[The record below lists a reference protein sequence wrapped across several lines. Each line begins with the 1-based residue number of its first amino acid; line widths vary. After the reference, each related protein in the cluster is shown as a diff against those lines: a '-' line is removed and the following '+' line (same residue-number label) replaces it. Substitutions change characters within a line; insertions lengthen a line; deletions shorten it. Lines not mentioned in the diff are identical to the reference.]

1 MSILLEQKSTK
12 YGFRIASVL
21 PLIISL
27 VIVIYA
33 NVLNEK
39 YNTVINRTLVFVLL
53 VLAIKAINN
62 KAFRNLLAVLLLV
75 PVAADVT
82 LQLYA
87 WTNFNSAFS
96 YGFALSVLNTTSEE
110 AKSMLGLYWHDG
122 LLFTALSALFIFTA
136 NSGAWPVPP
145 RFRRWPAI
153 LLGLTLFGFFTQ
165 AWLHQIRKSNVESL
179 TQRFMQSTP
188 VSTAKVF
195 MQAAEDNAVVASIG
209 NNTPDYNIAVSDTG
223 IENYVLIVGES
234 ERAKNMGI
242 YGYDRDT
249 TPELDAR
256 KNQLLLFRHAVAP
269 APVTIMAVPMALTAD
284 TVKARDPRKYGDNVI
299 NIANK
304 AGYDT
309 YWFSRQGKGGAHN
322 NIITAI
328 ALKAKQSAW
337 VEEGY
342 DDALLPL
349 LNAAL
354 KKSGKKLIILHLY
367 GSHEPACRRFPA
379 NQTLLNSGNKA
390 DDCYDNSVRFT
401 DSVMGQV
408 FHALDDSR
416 SSVLYFSDHALV
428 RDPARAVVYSHGGAK
443 PPREALQVPM
453 FIWYA
458 QRVAA
463 KDKLTGDYN
472 RLWSTDDVNTLAEL
486 WLGIHREGDAANSLS
501 SWLSQYDKDVAVMD
515 TTGTV
520 YEWGNVH

>member
-1 MSILLEQKSTK
+1 MSILLEQKTTK
-12 YGFRIASVL
+12 YGFRVSSVL

-27 VIVIYA
+27 AIVIYA

-39 YNTVINRTLVFVLL
+39 YNTVINRALVFALL
-53 VLAIKAINN
+53 IFTIKCINN
-62 KAFRNLLAVLLLV
+62 KGFRHLLAVLFLV

-96 YGFALSVLNTTSEE
+96 YGFALSVLNTTPEE
-110 AKSMLGLYWHDG
+110 ASSMLGLYWRDG
-122 LLFTALSALFIFTA
+122 LLFFALSALFIFTA

-195 MQAAEDNAVVASIG
+195 MQAAEDNAVMAGVG
-209 NNTPDYNIAVSDTG
+209 NDIPDYKITVSDTG
-223 IENYVLIVGES
+223 IDNYVLIVGES

-242 YGYDRDT
+242 YGYGRDT
-249 TPELDAR
+249 TPALDAQKDR
-256 KNQLLLFRHAVAP
+256 LLLFRNAIAP

-309 YWFSRQGKGGAHN
+309 SWFSRQGKGGAHN
-322 NIITAI
+322 NIITGI
-328 ALKAKQSAW
+328 ALNAHQSVW

-349 LNAAL
+349 LNEAL
-354 KKSGKKLIILHLY
+354 KKPGKKLIVLHLY

-379 NQTLLNSGNKA
+379 NQTVLNSGNNA
-390 DDCYDNSVRFT
+390 DDCYDNAVRFT
-401 DSVMGQV
+401 DTVMGQV
-408 FHALDDSR
+408 FNALGDSR
-416 SSVLYFSDHALV
+416 SSVLYFSDHALI
-428 RDPARAVVYSHGGAK
+428 RDPSRAVVYSHGGAK

-458 QRVAA
+458 QGVAA

-486 WLGIHREGDAANSLS
+486 WLGIHREGDAVKTLS
-501 SWLSQYDKDVAVMD
+501 SWLAQYQKDVAVMD
-515 TTGTV
+515 TTGKV
-520 YEWGNVH
+520 REWNKIQ

>member
-21 PLIISL
+21 PLVISL
-27 VIVIYA
+27 AIVIYT

-39 YNTVINRTLVFVLL
+39 YNTVINRALVFVLL
-53 VLAIKAINN
+53 VLTIKAINN

-96 YGFALSVLNTTSEE
+96 YGFALSVLNTTPEE
-110 AKSMLGLYWHDG
+110 AKSMLGLYWRDG

-136 NSGAWPVPP
+136 NSGAWPISP

-153 LLGLTLFGFFTQ
+153 LLGLTLLGFFTQ

-209 NNTPDYNIAVSDTG
+209 NNTPDYKIAVSDTG

-256 KNQLLLFRHAVAP
+256 KNQLLLFRHAIAP

-354 KKSGKKLIILHLY
+354 KKPGKKLIVLHLY

-428 RDPARAVVYSHGGAK
+428 RDPSRAVVYSHGGAK

-458 QRVAA
+458 QPVAA
-463 KDKLTGDYN
+463 KVKMTGDYN

-501 SWLSQYDKDVAVMD
+501 SWLSQYDKDVAIMD

-520 YEWGNVH
+520 YEWSNIH

>member
-1 MSILLEQKSTK
+1 MSILLEQKTTK
-12 YGFRIASVL
+12 YGFRISSVL

-27 VIVIYA
+27 AIVIYA

-39 YNTVINRTLVFVLL
+39 YNTVINRALVFALL
-53 VLAIKAINN
+53 IFTIKCINN
-62 KAFRNLLAVLLLV
+62 KGFRHLLAVLFLV

-96 YGFALSVLNTTSEE
+96 YGFALSVLNTTPEE
-110 AKSMLGLYWHDG
+110 ASSMLGLYWRDG
-122 LLFTALSALFIFTA
+122 LLFFALLALFIFTA

-195 MQAAEDNAVVASIG
+195 MQAAEDNAVMASVG
-209 NNTPDYNIAVSDTG
+209 NDIPDYKITVSDTG
-223 IENYVLIVGES
+223 IDNYVLIVGES
-234 ERAKNMGI
+234 ARAKNMGI
-242 YGYDRDT
+242 YGYGRDT
-249 TPELDAR
+249 TPALDAQKDR
-256 KNQLLLFRHAVAP
+256 LLLFRNAIAP

-309 YWFSRQGKGGAHN
+309 SWFSRQGKGGAHN
-322 NIITAI
+322 NIITGI
-328 ALKAKQSAW
+328 ALNAHQSVW

-349 LNAAL
+349 LNEAL
-354 KKSGKKLIILHLY
+354 KKPGKKLIVLHLY

-379 NQTLLNSGNKA
+379 NQTVLNSGNNA
-390 DDCYDNSVRFT
+390 DDCYDNAVRFT
-401 DSVMGQV
+401 DTVMGQV
-408 FHALDDSR
+408 FNALGDSR
-416 SSVLYFSDHALV
+416 SSVLYFSDHALI
-428 RDPARAVVYSHGGAK
+428 RDPSRAVVYSHGGAK

-458 QRVAA
+458 QGVAA

-486 WLGIHREGDAANSLS
+486 WLGIHREGDAVKTLS
-501 SWLSQYDKDVAVMD
+501 SWLAQYQKDVAVMD
-515 TTGTV
+515 TTGKV
-520 YEWGNVH
+520 REWNKIQ

>member
-12 YGFRIASVL
+12 YGFRIASIL

-39 YNTVINRTLVFVLL
+39 YNTVINRALVFVLL
-53 VLAIKAINN
+53 VLTIKAINN

-96 YGFALSVLNTTSEE
+96 YGFALSVLNTTPEE
-110 AKSMLGLYWHDG
+110 AKSMLGLYWLDG
-122 LLFTALSALFIFTA
+122 LLFAALSALFIFTA
-136 NSGAWPVPP
+136 NSGAWPISP

-153 LLGLTLFGFFTQ
+153 LLGLTLLGFFTQ

-209 NNTPDYNIAVSDTG
+209 NNTPDYKIAVSDTG

-256 KNQLLLFRHAVAP
+256 KNQLLLFRHAIAP

-354 KKSGKKLIILHLY
+354 KKPGKKLIVLHLY

-428 RDPARAVVYSHGGAK
+428 RDPSRAVVYSHGGAK

-458 QRVAA
+458 QPVAA
-463 KDKLTGDYN
+463 KVKMTGDYN

-501 SWLSQYDKDVAVMD
+501 SWLSQYDKDVAIMD

-520 YEWGNVH
+520 YEWSNIH

>member
-39 YNTVINRTLVFVLL
+39 YNTVINRALVFVLL
-53 VLAIKAINN
+53 VLTIKAINN

-96 YGFALSVLNTTSEE
+96 YGFALSVLNTTPEE
-110 AKSMLGLYWHDG
+110 AKSMLGLYWLDG
-122 LLFTALSALFIFTA
+122 LLFAALSALFIFTA
-136 NSGAWPVPP
+136 NSGAWPISP

-153 LLGLTLFGFFTQ
+153 LLGLTLLGFFTQ

-209 NNTPDYNIAVSDTG
+209 NNTPDYKIAVSDTG

-234 ERAKNMGI
+234 EREKNMGI

-256 KNQLLLFRHAVAP
+256 KNQLLLFRHAIAP
-269 APVTIMAVPMALTAD
+269 APVTIMAVPLALTAD

-354 KKSGKKLIILHLY
+354 KKPGKKLIVLHLY

-428 RDPARAVVYSHGGAK
+428 RDPSRAVVYSHGGAK

-458 QRVAA
+458 QPVAA
-463 KDKLTGDYN
+463 KVKMTGDYN

-501 SWLSQYDKDVAVMD
+501 SWLSQYDKDVAIMD

-520 YEWGNVH
+520 YEWSNIH

>member
-39 YNTVINRTLVFVLL
+39 YNTVINRALVFVLL
-53 VLAIKAINN
+53 VLTIKAINN

-96 YGFALSVLNTTSEE
+96 YGFALSVLNTTPEE
-110 AKSMLGLYWHDG
+110 AKSMLGLYWRDG
-122 LLFTALSALFIFTA
+122 LLFAALSALFIFTA
-136 NSGAWPVPP
+136 NSGAWPISP

-153 LLGLTLFGFFTQ
+153 LLGLTLLGFFTQ

-188 VSTAKVF
+188 VSTAKMF

-209 NNTPDYNIAVSDTG
+209 NNTPDYKIAVSDTG

-256 KNQLLLFRHAVAP
+256 KNQLLLFRHAIAP

-354 KKSGKKLIILHLY
+354 KKPGKKLIVLHLY

-428 RDPARAVVYSHGGAK
+428 RDPSRAVVYSHGGAK

-458 QRVAA
+458 QPVAA
-463 KDKLTGDYN
+463 KVKMTGDYN

-486 WLGIHREGDAANSLS
+486 WLGIRREGDAANSLS
-501 SWLSQYDKDVAVMD
+501 SWLSQYDKDVAIMD

-520 YEWGNVH
+520 YEWSNIH

>member
-1 MSILLEQKSTK
+1 MSILLEQKSAK
-12 YGFRIASVL
+12 YGFRISSVV

-27 VIVIYA
+27 LIVIYA

-39 YNTVINRTLVFVLL
+39 YNTVINRALVFVLL
-53 VLAIKAINN
+53 VFAIKAVNN
-62 KAFRNLLAVLLLV
+62 KGFRNLLAVLFLV

-96 YGFALSVLNTTSEE
+96 YGFALSVLNTTPDE
-110 AKSMLGLYWHDG
+110 ARSMLGLYWRDG
-122 LLFTALSALFIFTA
+122 LLFVALSALFIFTA
-136 NSGAWPVPP
+136 NSGAWPVSP
-145 RFRRWPAI
+145 RFRRWPVI

-179 TQRFMQSTP
+179 AQRFMQSTP

-195 MQAAEDNAVVASIG
+195 MQAAEDNAVVASVG
-209 NNTPDYNIAVSDTG
+209 NNIPDYKIAVSDTG

-234 ERAKNMGI
+234 ERTKNMGI
-242 YGYDRDT
+242 YGYGRDT
-249 TPELDAR
+249 TPELDAQ
-256 KNQLLLFRHAVAP
+256 KNQLLLFRNAVAP

-284 TVKARDPRKYGDNVI
+284 TVRARDPRKYGDNVI

-328 ALKAKQSAW
+328 ALNAHQSTW

-349 LNAAL
+349 LNEAI
-354 KKSGKKLIILHLY
+354 KKPGKKLIVLHLY

-379 NQTLLNSGNKA
+379 NQTLLNSANKA

-401 DSVMGQV
+401 DAIMGQV
-408 FHALDDSR
+408 FRALGDSR
-416 SSVLYFSDHALV
+416 SSVLYFSDHALI
-428 RDPARAVVYSHGGAK
+428 RDPSRAVVYSHGGAR

-458 QRVAA
+458 QRVAE
-463 KDKLTGDYN
+463 KDKQTGDYN
-472 RLWSTDDVNTLAEL
+472 RMWSTDDVNTLAEL
-486 WLGIHREGDAANSLS
+486 WLGIHREGEATNSLS
-501 SWLSQYDKDVAVMD
+501 SWLSQYNKDVAVMD
-515 TTGTV
+515 TTGNV
-520 YEWGNVH
+520 YEWRHLH

>member
-96 YGFALSVLNTTSEE
+96 YGFALSVLNTTPEE
-110 AKSMLGLYWHDG
+110 AKSMLGLYWRDG

-209 NNTPDYNIAVSDTG
+209 NNTPAYNIAVSDTG

-354 KKSGKKLIILHLY
+354 KKPGKKLIVLHLY

-501 SWLSQYDKDVAVMD
+501 SWLSQYDKDVAIMD

-520 YEWGNVH
+520 YEWSNIH

>member
-1 MSILLEQKSTK
+1 MSILLEQKTTK
-12 YGFRIASVL
+12 YGFRVSSVL

-27 VIVIYA
+27 AIVIYA

-39 YNTVINRTLVFVLL
+39 YNTVINRALVFALL
-53 VLAIKAINN
+53 IFTIKCINN
-62 KAFRNLLAVLLLV
+62 KGFRHLLAVLFLV

-96 YGFALSVLNTTSEE
+96 YGFALSVLNTTPEE
-110 AKSMLGLYWHDG
+110 ASSMLGLYWRDG
-122 LLFTALSALFIFTA
+122 LLFFALSALFVFTA

-195 MQAAEDNAVVASIG
+195 MQAAEDNAVMASVG
-209 NNTPDYNIAVSDTG
+209 NDIPDYKITVSDTG
-223 IENYVLIVGES
+223 IDNYVLIVGES

-242 YGYDRDT
+242 YGYGRAT
-249 TPELDAR
+249 TPALDAQKDR
-256 KNQLLLFRHAVAP
+256 LLLFRNAIAP

-309 YWFSRQGKGGAHN
+309 SWFSRQGKGGAHN
-322 NIITAI
+322 NIITGI
-328 ALKAKQSAW
+328 ALNAHQSVW

-349 LNAAL
+349 LNEAL
-354 KKSGKKLIILHLY
+354 KKPGKKLIVLHLY

-379 NQTLLNSGNKA
+379 NQTVLNSGNNA
-390 DDCYDNSVRFT
+390 DDCYDNAVRFT
-401 DSVMGQV
+401 DTVMGQV
-408 FHALDDSR
+408 FHALGDSR

-428 RDPARAVVYSHGGAK
+428 RDPSRAVVYSHGGAK

-458 QRVAA
+458 QGVAA

-486 WLGIHREGDAANSLS
+486 WLGIHREGDAVKTLS

-520 YEWGNVH
+520 YEWRNIH

>member
-1 MSILLEQKSTK
+1 MSLLLEDKSAK
-12 YGFRIASVL
+12 YGFRISSVL

-27 VIVIYA
+27 LIVIYV
-33 NVLNEK
+33 NILNAK
-39 YNTVINRTLVFVLL
+39 YNVVINRVLVFSLL
-53 VLAIKAINN
+53 LFAIKAIHNN
-62 KAFRNLLAVLLLV
+62 GFRNLLAVLLLV

-82 LQLYA
+82 LKLYA

-96 YGFALSVLNTTSEE
+96 CGFALSIINSTPNE
-110 AKSMLGLYWHDG
+110 ARSMLGVYWRDG
-122 LLFTALSALFIFTA
+122 VLFIALSALFVFTA
-136 NSGAWPVPP
+136 NSGVWPISA

-153 LLGLTLFGFFTQ
+153 ILVLMLVGFFSQ

-179 TQRFMQSTP
+179 TQRFVQSTP

-337 VEEGY
+337 MEEGY

-349 LNAAL
+349 LNATL
-354 KKSGKKLIILHLY
+354 KKPGKKLIVLHLY
-367 GSHEPACRRFPA
+367 GSHEPACDRFPVD
-379 NQTLLNSGNKA
+379 QTVFNSGNKA

-401 DSVMGQV
+401 DSIMGKI
-408 FHALDDSR
+408 FHSLGNSR
-416 SSVLYFSDHALV
+416 SSVLYFSDHALI
-428 RDPARAVVYSHGGAK
+428 RDPTRAVVYSHGGAK

-463 KDKLTGDYN
+463 KDKLSGDYN
-472 RLWSTDDVNTLAEL
+472 RIWSTDDVNTLAGL
-486 WLGIHREGDAANSLS
+486 WLGIHRKDEPTNTLS
-501 SWLSQYDKDVAVMD
+501 SWLAQYQKDVAIMD
-515 TTGTV
+515 TTGKV
-520 YEWGNVH
+520 YEWNTIQ